1 MRTVDILVPELGQH
15 DATANHSLLI
25 RDLLVADGID
35 VRIVVE
41 RPTVRDERV
50 TLLADWNA
58 DADLTILQHAIGS
71 EAANM
76 VVTRGVPVVV
86 NYHNVTPPEFVEA
99 WEPQLLPGLRRGRS
113 QLFQLAPLAIRGI
126 ADSAYNAVEMRGAR
140 FDDVTVVP
148 VLWRLPEPGPTASGP
163 ADDGGLLLFVGR
175 LAPNKCPHDLIAAL
189 AVLVDSRPAARLV
202 LVGSSASQRYHSS
215 LITLADRLGLADR
228 VMFAGSVSESQL
240 TDWYSRADVFCCA
253 SEHEGF
259 CVPIVEA
266 MHHGVPVVAYA
277 AAAVPETVSDAGIVL
292 SDKSP
297 ATFALAIDTVLS
309 TPGVARALRSAG
321 KRRALDFRLE
331 AAQGLMRHALGD
343 LLGVST

>member
-1 MRTVDILVPELGQH
+1 MRTVDILVPELSQH

-41 RPTVRDERV
+41 RPTARDERV
-50 TLLADWNA
+50 TLLAEWNA

-76 VVTRGVPVVV
+76 VVTRGIPVVV
-86 NYHNVTPPEFVEA
+86 NYHNVTPPEF
-99 WEPQLLPGLRRGRS
+99 
-113 QLFQLAPLAIRGI
+113 
-126 ADSAYNAVEMRGAR
+126 
-140 FDDVTVVP
+140 
-148 VLWRLPEPGPTASGP
+148 
-163 ADDGGLLLFVGR
+163 
-175 LAPNKCPHDLIAAL
+175 
-189 AVLVDSRPAARLV
+189 VDSRPAARLV

-321 KRRALDFRLE
+321 KRRALDFQLE
-331 AAQGLMRHALGD
+331 VAQGLMRHALGD
-343 LLGVST
+343 LLGVSP